1 MKKTNTLIIAAILS
15 LSLLVGCGES
25 SQTANADANADAHAG
40 HAAAELEK
48 TTVNV
53 GHLNSTAHLLAFVA
67 AEEGFFKEEGLTV
80 TVNQFA
86 SAGELVAGLEGG
98 NLDVSFIGSV
108 PTITSQAAGHDIS
121 IFGGAMTNGHG
132 YVIKTE
138 LLPEG
143 FKEGDIEVL
152 RGKNIASVKNSV
164 QDYELLVLLRKYN
177 IEIGEGDNQANV
189 VYFESQKDAFNA
201 MAGSEIDAVSVYS
214 PYASIAVNN
223 GYTPV
228 YYCTDIEEFKDQP
241 CCRQVALTS
250 ALKEYTNTYKAFER
264 ALIKAYKFTQ
274 ENREETVDDVAKYI
288 TIDKSQIEF
297 EVYGGHA
304 HSVPDPDKNATEHFQ
319 HGVVEFGYTDGVDYD
334 INTLYNT
341 EIYKAALDSLIAE
354 NPDDEIYKNLAD
366 RFETA
371 D

>member
-1 MKKTNTLIIAAILS
+1 MQRKNIMKKFSILILAAILS
-15 LSLLVGCGES
+15 LSLAVGCGKSE
-25 SQTANADANADAHAG
+25 AVNAD
-40 HAAAELEK
+40 LEK
-48 TTVNV
+48 TNFNV

-67 AEEGFFKEEGLTV
+67 AEEGFFEEEALNV

-108 PTITSQAAGHDIS
+108 PTITAQASGHGVS

-164 QDYELLVLLRKYN
+164 QDYELLVILKNNN
-177 IEIGEGDNQANV
+177 IEIGEGEDKANV
-189 VYFESQKDAFNA
+189 IYFESQKDAFNA
-201 MAGSEIDAVSVYS
+201 MAGDEIDAVSVYS
-214 PYASIAVNN
+214 PYASIAKNN

-228 YYCTDIEEFKDQP
+228 YYCTDIEEFKNQP
-241 CCRQVALTS
+241 CCRQVALTT
-250 ALKEYTNTYKAFER
+250 ALEQYPKTYQAFER
-264 ALIKAYKFTQ
+264 ALIKAYRFTQ
-274 ENREETVDDVAKYI
+274 ENHAETVEDVAKYI
-288 TIDKSQIEF
+288 TIDKAQIEF

-304 HSVPDPDKNATEHFQ
+304 LSIPDPDKLATTRFKE
-319 HGVVEFGYTDGVDYD
+319 GVVEFGYTDGVDYD
-334 INTLYNT
+334 INSVYNT
-341 EIYKAALDSLIAE
+341 EIYTAALDSLIAE
-354 NPDDEIYKNLAD
+354 NPDDAVYASLAE
-366 RFETA
+366 RFKTA
-371 D
+371 N

>member
-1 MKKTNTLIIAAILS
+1 MQRKFIMKKILGLFITAALS
-15 LSLLVGCGES
+15 LSLLVGCGQS
-25 SQTANADANADAHAG
+25 TAVNASAD
-40 HAAAELEK
+40 LEK
-48 TTVNV
+48 TNFNV

-67 AEEGFFKEEGLTV
+67 AEEGFFKEEGLNV
-80 TVNQFA
+80 SVNQFA

-108 PTITSQAAGHDIS
+108 PTITAQAAGHGVS

-138 LLPEG
+138 LLPDG
-143 FKEGDIEVL
+143 FSEGDIEVL

-164 QDYELLVLLRKYN
+164 QDYELLVLLKKYN

-189 VYFESQKDAFNA
+189 IYFESQKDAFNA
-201 MAGSEIDAVSVYS
+201 MAGDEIDAVSVYS
-214 PYASIAVNN
+214 PYASIAKNN

-250 ALKEYTNTYKAFER
+250 ALEKYPKTYQAFER

-274 ENREETVDDVAKYI
+274 ENHAETVEDVAKYI
-288 TIDKSQIEF
+288 TIDKAQIEF

-304 HSVPDPDKNATEHFQ
+304 LSIPDPDKLATERFQ
-319 HGVVEFGYTDGVDYD
+319 KGVVEFGYTDGVDYD

-354 NPDDEIYKNLAD
+354 NPDDTVYKALAE
-366 RFETA
+366 RFATA
-371 D
+371 N